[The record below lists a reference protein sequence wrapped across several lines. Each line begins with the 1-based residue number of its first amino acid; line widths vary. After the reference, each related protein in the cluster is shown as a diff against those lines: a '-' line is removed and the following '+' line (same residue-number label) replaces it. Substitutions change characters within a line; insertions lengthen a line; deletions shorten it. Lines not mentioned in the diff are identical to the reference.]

1 METAY
6 IASGCFWGTQY
17 FMSRLAGVR
26 ETFVG
31 FMGGSVENPTYKE
44 VKTGETGHI
53 ETVKVLFDPAE
64 TSYEE
69 VLKMYFETHDF
80 TQTDGQGIDIGSQY
94 LSAIFYLSD
103 EQRATAEALI
113 AELTAMGYAVAT
125 QLRPAENF
133 WMAEDYHQN
142 YLDLRKETPE
152 CHVYKAVFRKK

>member
-1 METAY
+1 METAF

-17 FMSRLAGVR
+17 FMSRLPGVK
-26 ETFVG
+26 ESFVG
-31 FMGGSVENPTYKE
+31 FMGGTVENPSYKQ
-44 VKTGETGHI
+44 VKIGETGHV
-53 ETVKVLFDPAE
+53 ETVKVVFDPMI
-64 TSYEE
+64 TSYED

-94 LSAIFYLSD
+94 LSVIFYTSE
-103 EQRATAEALI
+103 EQRTIAAALI

-125 QLRPAENF
+125 QLRPAESF

-152 CHVYKAVFRKK
+152 CHVYRAVFVK